1 MNNFCSSCPDRS
13 KCIKLCEAAEQF
25 VDQDHVCRREALEGE
40 INIEI
45 DKVVEETEWPAGEI
59 ELNEN
64 DWKRIVDKTNMTKLQ
79 KKYTYEYYVSMLS
92 YKQIAKKYNT
102 TRQNI
107 RLIILRGKLEIA
119 KVTMKSCP
127 DTK

>member
-1 MNNFCSSCPDRS
+1 MLCDGCNKRN
-13 KCIKLCEAAEQF
+13 KCTKLCEAAEEF
-25 VDQDHVCRREALEGE
+25 ISQDHVCRREVLECELG
-40 INIEI
+40 IEVEE
-45 DKVVEETEWPAGEI
+45 VVEETKWPAGEI

-119 KVTMKSCP
+119 KIMMKSCP